1 MEYNHKSISLAEQI
15 FERLENDILSGK
27 YPRGELIT
35 ELRLSEELGVSRTPI
50 REALHRLSQ
59 EHLIE
64 EKPKGSVVLGIT
76 RQDVR
81 DIFKIRLKIEGM
93 AAAECAKNITDEQL
107 KTLGETLELQE
118 FYISRDNVDNIR
130 IMDSRFHEQMY
141 LFSGSTVFYDTLF
154 PLHRKTQK
162 YRRTSVANHGNAEV
176 SLLEHTKIFEAIKSH
191 NEAAAEKAATK
202 HIENAQ
208 KRILLK
214 EDI

>member
-64 EKPKGSVVLGIT
+64 DKPKGSVVLGIT

-81 DIFKIRLKIEGM
+81 DIFKNPPEKLREWQRRNVQ
-93 AAAECAKNITDEQL
+93 KNITDEQL
-107 KTLGETLELQE
+107 KNTW
-118 FYISRDNVDNIR
+118 
-130 IMDSRFHEQMY
+130 
-141 LFSGSTVFYDTLF
+141 
-154 PLHRKTQK
+154 
-162 YRRTSVANHGNAEV
+162 
-176 SLLEHTKIFEAIKSH
+176 
-191 NEAAAEKAATK
+191 
-202 HIENAQ
+202 
-208 KRILLK
+208 
-214 EDI
+214 